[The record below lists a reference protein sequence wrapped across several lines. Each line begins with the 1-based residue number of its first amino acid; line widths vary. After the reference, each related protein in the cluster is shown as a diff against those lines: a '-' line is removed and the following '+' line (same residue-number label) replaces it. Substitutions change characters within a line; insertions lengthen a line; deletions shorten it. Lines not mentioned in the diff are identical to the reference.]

1 MRSSPIAIAI
11 AGLTGLV
18 GSAIAAPAPAPQVTQ
33 APSLADLQDRG
44 LIGGLLGGVLG
55 SVFSDINSAVSA
67 GNLKALTSALKQ
79 VKATATPTDASQ
91 ASATLAAIRSASPAS
106 LFEYATAL
114 AANGL
119 IVNDINSL
127 LVSTLGQFT
136 GANSLTNSNPNPK
149 ISVYP
154 KKGSCDA
161 PYSLSETALRQA
173 IHIPPTFTYGAKPPV
188 ILFPGTGNTGYQT
201 FSGNLIPLL
210 TGVSYAD
217 PVWVNVPGQLLNDAQ
232 SNAEYAAYAIN
243 YISSLTSSNVSV
255 IAWSQ
260 GNIDSQWAY
269 KYWPSTRLV
278 TSDHIAISPDYKGTV
293 IANAVDLTGLTSDPA
308 VLQQEYFSKFITTLR
323 SDDGDS
329 GYVPTTVLY
338 SGFFDEVVEPQQG
351 TGASAYLLDARRV
364 GVTNNEVQLVC
375 PGGVAGSLYTH
386 EGMLYNPITFAL
398 VQDALTHAGPGL
410 TSRIDLV
417 SLCTQYLATGLNLGN
432 LLATENAVV
441 IALLSLLLY
450 TPKLAAEPS
459 ISAYATATSICPTSA
474 PTVLHTSTS
483 LITAANNGASATTLR
498 LATMTSTSIEKTS
511 TSASSTKKPASTTI
525 INTKKPSHA
534 VR

>member
-1 MRSSPIAIAI
+1 MRSAPIAIA
-11 AGLTGLV
+11 LV
-18 GSAIAAPAPAPQVTQ
+18 GLAGSVIAAPPPAPQVTPP
-33 APSLADLQDRG
+33 PSLAELEERG

-55 SVFSDINSAVSA
+55 AVFSDINSAVSA
-67 GNLKALTSALKQ
+67 GNLGALTSALKK
-79 VKATATPTDASQ
+79 VTATATPTDVAQ
-91 ASATLAAIRSASPAS
+91 ASATLAAIQSASPSS
-106 LFEYATAL
+106 LFEYAAAL

-119 IVNDINSL
+119 VVNDISSL
-127 LVSTLGQFT
+127 LTSTLGQFT

-149 ISVYP
+149 TSVYP
-154 KKGSCDA
+154 KKGACDA

-173 IHIPPTFTYGAKPPV
+173 IHIPSTFTYGKKPPV

-243 YISSLTSSNVSV
+243 YIASLTSRNVSM

-269 KYWPSTRLV
+269 KYWPSTRLI

-293 IANAVDLTGLTSDPA
+293 IANVADLTGLTRDPS

-323 SDDGDS
+323 SNNGDS

-338 SGFFDEVVEPQQG
+338 SGFFDEIVEPQQG
-351 TGASAYLLDARRV
+351 TGASAYLLDARGV
-364 GVTNNEVQLVC
+364 GVTNTEVQLTC
-375 PGGVAGSLYTH
+375 PGGVAGSFYTH

-398 VQDALTHAGPGL
+398 VQDALTHVGPGE
-410 TSRIDLV
+410 TSRIKLPT
-417 SLCTQYLATGLNLGN
+417 LCTQYLATGLNLGN
-432 LLATENAVV
+432 FLATENSVV

-459 ISAYATATSICPTSA
+459 ISAYATATSICATSV
-474 PTVLHTSTS
+474 PIVSHTSTTLS
-483 LITAANNGASATTLR
+483 TAAKKEAVVTTSKL
-498 LATMTSTSIEKTS
+498 TTTTTTPQKPTSSSTSTKKTTT
-511 TSASSTKKPASTTI
+511 TSSSAKKPASTT
-525 INTKKPSHA
+525 TAKK
-534 VR
+534 

>member
-1 MRSSPIAIAI
+1 MRSGPIAIAL
-11 AGLTGLV
+11 AGLA
-18 GSAIAAPAPAPQVTQ
+18 GSAIAAPAPGPQITP
-33 APSLADLQDRG
+33 APSLAELEERD

-55 SVFSDINSAVSA
+55 PVLSDVNSAVSA
-67 GNLKALTSALKQ
+67 GDMVALTSAMRN
-79 VKATATPTDASQ
+79 VTATATPTDISH
-91 ASATLAAIRSASPAS
+91 ASATLAAIQSASPANIME
-106 LFEYATAL
+106 FTAAL

-119 IVNDINSL
+119 VANSIDSL
-127 LVSTLGQFT
+127 LTSVLGQFT
-136 GANSLTNSNPNPK
+136 GANSLTNSNANPK
-149 ISVYP
+149 TPVYP
-154 KKGSCDA
+154 KKGACDA

-173 IHIPPTFTYGAKPPV
+173 IHIPSNFTYGSKPPV

-243 YISSLTSSNVSV
+243 YIASLTSRNVSM

-293 IANAVDLTGLTSDPA
+293 LADFAVLTGLTNDPS

-323 SDDGDS
+323 SNDGDS

-338 SGFFDEVVEPQQG
+338 SGFFDEIVEPQQG
-351 TGASAYLLDARRV
+351 TGASAYLLDARGV
-364 GVTNNEVQLVC
+364 GVTNTEVQLVC
-375 PGGVAGSLYTH
+375 PGGVAGSFYTH

-398 VQDALTHAGPGL
+398 VQDALTHAGPGM
-410 TSRIDLV
+410 TSRINLGA
-417 SLCTQYLATGLNLGN
+417 LCTQYLATGLNLGN
-432 LLATENAVV
+432 FLATENAIV
-441 IALLSLLLY
+441 IAGLSLVLY
-450 TPKLAAEPS
+450 TPKLAVEPS
-459 ISAYATATSICPTSA
+459 ISAYATAS
-474 PTVLHTSTS
+474 STC
-483 LITAANNGASATTLR
+483 A
-498 LATMTSTSIEKTS
+498 
-511 TSASSTKKPASTTI
+511 TSASRTSTVLSTVANKGASVTTTTVAPQKPTSTTSI
-525 INTKKPSHA
+525 KKTTTTTTSSKRH
-534 VR
+534 